1 MKSLCNNNALKKRK
15 MATLT
20 AYPTNSAPK
29 ASDLLLG
36 TKVATPNSDEQ
47 PITSNMTV
55 ASLATLIN
63 SGSVAGYKVYTAL
76 LTQAGT
82 AAPVATILQNTT
94 GGTLTWTRQ
103 SAANY
108 TVTASSAL
116 FIANKTIV
124 FGNQGNFLQKT
135 LAWNR
140 ASDTTVALDL
150 GSDDRLING
159 AFEIRIYS

>member
-1 MKSLCNNNALKKRK
+1 

-82 AAPVATILQNTT
+82 AAPVATVLQDTT
-94 GGTLTWTRQ
+94 GGTFTWSRQ
-103 SAANY
+103 SAGNY

-116 FIANKTIV
+116 FTVNKTIV
-124 FGNQGNFLQKT
+124 FANNGSTTTTFLK
-135 LAWNR
+135 WNR
-140 ASDTTVALDL
+140 TSDTTITLISADGQFTN
-150 GSDDRLING
+150 GS
-159 AFEIRIYS
+159 FEIRIYS

>member
-1 MKSLCNNNALKKRK
+1 

-76 LTQAGT
+76 LTQAGAT
-82 AAPVATILQNTT
+82 APVATVLQDTT
-94 GGTLTWTRQ
+94 GGTFTWSRQ
-103 SAANY
+103 SAGNY
-108 TVTASSAL
+108 TITASSAL
-116 FIANKTIV
+116 FTANKTMV
-124 FGNQGNFLQKT
+124 FVNAGHGEQNFLPLYWERTSTTTIT
-135 LAWNR
+135 LNAT
-140 ASDTTVALDL
+140 SDGELEE
-150 GSDDRLING
+150 GS
-159 AFEIRIYS
+159 FEIRIYS

>member
-1 MKSLCNNNALKKRK
+1 

-76 LTQAGT
+76 LTQAGAT
-82 AAPVATILQNTT
+82 APVATILQNTT

-103 SAANY
+103 SAGNY
-108 TVTASSAL
+108 TITASSAL
-116 FIANKTIV
+116 FTANKTIV
-124 FGNQGNFLQKT
+124 FGNQGNISDINFI
-135 LAWNR
+135 WNR
-140 ASDTTVALDL
+140 TSDTTVTLST
-150 GSDDRLING
+150 GSNDSRLVNG
-159 AFEIRIYS
+159 SFEIRIYS

>member
-1 MKSLCNNNALKKRK
+1 
-15 MATLT
+15 MAILT

-36 TKVATPNSDEQ
+36 TKVATLNSDEQ

-63 SGSVAGYKVYTAL
+63 SGSVAGYKTYTVL

-94 GGTLTWTRQ
+94 NTTFTWTRQ
-103 SAANY
+103 SAGNY

-116 FIANKTIV
+116 FTVNKTMAFV
-124 FGNQGNFLQKT
+124 NNGSDSVT
-135 LAWNR
+135 STPTWNR
-140 ASDTTVALDL
+140 TSDTTLTLSTSGDDKFTN
-150 GSDDRLING
+150 GS
-159 AFEIRIYS
+159 FEIRIYS

>member
-1 MKSLCNNNALKKRK
+1 

-47 PITSNMTV
+47 PITNNVTI
-55 ASLATLIN
+55 A
-63 SGSVAGYKVYTAL
+63 SVAAFANTYNLGYTVYTAL

-94 GGTLTWTRQ
+94 GGTFTWTRQ
-103 SAANY
+103 SAGNY
-108 TVTASSAL
+108 TVTASTAL
-116 FIANKTIV
+116 FTVNKTIV
-124 FGNQGNFLQKT
+124 FGNQGNNLNDKFQ
-135 LAWNR
+135 WNR
-140 ASDTTVALDL
+140 TSDTTLDL
-150 GSDDRLING
+150 IVYENRLNNGS
-159 AFEIRIYS
+159 FEIRIYS

>member
-1 MKSLCNNNALKKRK
+1 

-76 LTQAGT
+76 LTQAGAT
-82 AAPVATILQNTT
+82 APVATILQNTT

-103 SAANY
+103 SAGNY

-116 FIANKTIV
+116 FTADKTIV
-124 FGNQGNFLQKT
+124 FGNHGSVNIQQDFD
-135 LAWNR
+135 WNR
-140 ASDTTVALDL
+140 ASDTTITLNVGADAKLAN
-150 GSDDRLING
+150 GS
-159 AFEIRIYS
+159 FEIRIYS

>member
-1 MKSLCNNNALKKRK
+1 

-47 PITSNMTV
+47 PITNNVTI
-55 ASLATLIN
+55 A
-63 SGSVAGYKVYTAL
+63 SVAAFANTYNLGYTVYTAL

-94 GGTLTWTRQ
+94 GGTFTWTRQ
-103 SAANY
+103 SAGNY

-116 FIANKTIV
+116 FTANKTIV
-124 FGNQGNFLQKT
+124 FVNAGHGEQSFFLYWERTSTTTIT
-135 LAWNR
+135 LN
-140 ASDTTVALDL
+140 TTGDSELQE
-150 GSDDRLING
+150 GS
-159 AFEIRIYS
+159 FEIRIYS

>member
-1 MKSLCNNNALKKRK
+1 

-103 SAANY
+103 SAGNY
-108 TVTASSAL
+108 TITASSAL
-116 FIANKTIV
+116 FIANKTMV
-124 FGNQGNFLQKT
+124 FVNARAWLQQNFFLY
-135 LAWNR
+135 WNR
-140 ASDTTVALDL
+140 TSDNYYYFKSILMIVINE
-150 GSDDRLING
+150 GS
-159 AFEIRIYS
+159 FEIRIYS